1 MKMILIFLLIVC
13 TLSLYGLPT
22 VHAESVIIVRVV
34 NQHSFPVQVNSQTF
48 NKFGYTQW
56 VFVATVPP
64 RSYIDIPNVPIGA
77 MFGIKSSQLRSSWQ
91 SFKVS
96 RTDKPIFVYRVLP

>member
-1 MKMILIFLLIVC
+1 MKSILISLYIVF
-13 TLSLYGLPT
+13 TIFLYGLTT

-34 NQHSFPVQVNSQTF
+34 NEHPFPVQVNSQTF
-48 NKFGYTQW
+48 NRFGHPQW

-77 MFGIKSSQLRSSWQ
+77 MLGVESSQLRRAWQ

-96 RTDKPIFVYRVLP
+96 KTNKSYFEYKVMP